1 MFLVIAILHI
11 LIAFAL
17 MGVIILQQR
26 KQSGFA
32 GVFGGGTQ
40 ADMSSGQWQRLS
52 GLSKITVLL
61 LALFMLT
68 SLVLV
73 LMSAR

>member
-1 MFLVIAILHI
+1 M
-11 LIAFAL
+11 
-17 MGVIILQQR
+17 LQRR

-52 GLSKITVLL
+52 GLSKVTVLL
-61 LALFMLT
+61 LSLFMVT

>member
-52 GLSKITVLL
+52 G
-61 LALFMLT
+61 
-68 SLVLV
+68 
-73 LMSAR
+73 